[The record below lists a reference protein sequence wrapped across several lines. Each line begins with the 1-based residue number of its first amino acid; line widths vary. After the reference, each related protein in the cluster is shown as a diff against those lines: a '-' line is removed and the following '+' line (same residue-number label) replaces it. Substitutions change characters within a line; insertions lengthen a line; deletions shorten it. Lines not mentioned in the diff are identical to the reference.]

1 MREVEVGSGKQEL
14 LQVLHSTL
22 ADIQRFVVD
31 AERRDFDAVS
41 IDYALRVLAE
51 IEEEIRKCIEK
62 AEGI

>member
-1 MREVEVGSGKQEL
+1 MGSGKREL

-22 ADIQRFVVD
+22 ADVQRFVID

-41 IDYALRVLAE
+41 VEYAIRVLNE
-51 IEEEIRKCIEK
+51 IEKEIRVCIEK